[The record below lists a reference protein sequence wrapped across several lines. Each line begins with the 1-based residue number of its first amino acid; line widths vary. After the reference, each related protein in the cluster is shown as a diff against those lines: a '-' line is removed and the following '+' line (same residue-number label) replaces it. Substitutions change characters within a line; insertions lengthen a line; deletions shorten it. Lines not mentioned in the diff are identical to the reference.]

1 MGDDIW
7 VNTPNNK
14 GGSSPGMDNFS
25 SMMQHENTIENS
37 PQHPLRITPKT
48 IEYHSTSNFKWVM
61 LEWEPP
67 ENVGVWS
74 VAINIFTLNG
84 EWVTTL
90 TEEGEKVE
98 SKTIWIFE
106 GENLSGGK
114 LFPGTYVA
122 VLKASNTDS
131 SEETPKI
138 KKIIRRGL
146 IQVN

>member
-1 MGDDIW
+1 
-7 VNTPNNK
+7 
-14 GGSSPGMDNFS
+14 
-25 SMMQHENTIENS
+25 
-37 PQHPLRITPKT
+37 
-48 IEYHSTSNFKWVM
+48 M

-90 TEEGEKVE
+90 TDEGEKVE

>member
-1 MGDDIW
+1 M
-7 VNTPNNK
+7 
-14 GGSSPGMDNFS
+14 
-25 SMMQHENTIENS
+25 
-37 PQHPLRITPKT
+37 
-48 IEYHSTSNFKWVM
+48 
-61 LEWEPP
+61 
-67 ENVGVWS
+67 
-74 VAINIFTLNG
+74 
-84 EWVTTL
+84 
-90 TEEGEKVE
+90 E

-106 GENLSGGK
+106 GESLSGGK